1 MNSDLMKR
9 DQTEEPSTI
18 AALPEGIAAAMLLE
32 RTALVAL
39 KDPSLTIQER
49 EILEKAVRVTRSIQK
64 RLPRDQREPS
74 VANQFDG
81 R

>member
-64 RLPRDQREPS
+64 RLPPIPNGTIGNLS
-74 VANQFDG
+74 V